1 MPREAKMFARSWR
14 GREVRRGKLRVIL
27 SLVSA
32 LAVAG
37 AAFTATETWAQQQ
50 GNNGF
55 GNSGGDGT
63 NPGSANGNGVSRHGP
78 SPGRT
83 QAASKSVDGAR

>member
-1 MPREAKMFARSWR
+1 MPREAKMFARSLR
-14 GREVRRGKLRVIL
+14 DRKVRRSKLVIL

-32 LAVAG
+32 LTVAA
-37 AAFTATETWAQQQ
+37 AAFAATETWAQQQ

-83 QAASKSVDGAR
+83 QAVSKTVDGAR